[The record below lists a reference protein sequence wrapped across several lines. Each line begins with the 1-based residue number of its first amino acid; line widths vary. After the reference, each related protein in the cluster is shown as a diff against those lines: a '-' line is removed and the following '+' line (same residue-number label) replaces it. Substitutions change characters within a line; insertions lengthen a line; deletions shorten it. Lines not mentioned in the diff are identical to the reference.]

1 MIAEIVSLIKLI
13 RDCVGDTVFVSLMN
27 TPVLVFTAWYARRR
41 YIRDRWFS
49 SVSDK
54 KRLAAFTQIRALWQ
68 GEPDDLTRALIRTI
82 YESIGLSYPVEMSRQ
97 IVDAL
102 DKEGISYNDLR
113 VDALLRCRYVMD
125 ISANHAAF
133 SDIKITSRKRVLF
146 WFPVAVLVIFCSG
159 VWVLRQLTSTSV
171 NSPVFIFF
179 VWLYF
184 MLWLWICSLSLNE
197 WERLN
202 KATLLWAQLSP
213 YLGACGIRVSAD
225 SDEVPE

>member
-1 MIAEIVSLIKLI
+1 MITDITLFIKTL

-68 GEPDDLTRALIRTI
+68 GEPDDLTRAIIRTI
-82 YESIGLSYPVEMSRQ
+82 YESIGLTYPVEMNRR

-102 DKEGISYNDLR
+102 DKEGISYNDPR
-113 VDALLRCRYVMD
+113 VNALLRCRYVMD
-125 ISANHAAF
+125 ISANHAVF
-133 SDIKITSRKRVLF
+133 SEVKMVARKRVLF
-146 WFPVAVLVIFCSG
+146 WFPVVVLGIICSG
-159 VWVLRQLTSTSV
+159 VWGVILATSTPV
-171 NSPVFIFF
+171 NSPIFVFF
-179 VWLYF
+179 VWFYF
-184 MLWLWICSLSLNE
+184 MLWLWICSLGLNA

-213 YLGACGIRVSAD
+213 HLDIGGTRVPAD
-225 SDEVPE
+225 SDKVPE